1 MAVIRLSNTS
11 RNARLTALVN
21 AIGANGLV
29 RFYTGTMPA
38 SPDTAVSGGNTL
50 LGTLT
55 GAATFGTVSNGVM
68 TANPIANDESADADG
83 VVAWARIST
92 SAGVGVIDVDVS
104 NTAGTGIIKM
114 NTTNI
119 YAGGPLQISSFS
131 LTEPA

>member
-11 RNARLTALVN
+11 RNARLNALVT
-21 AIGANGLV
+21 AIGANGLI
-29 RFYTGTMPA
+29 RFYTGSMPA
-38 SPDTAVSGGNTL
+38 SPDTAATGTL

-55 GAATFGTVSNGVM
+55 ASATFGAVSNGVL
-68 TANPIANDESADADG
+68 TANPIANDEAADADG

-119 YAGGPLQISSFS
+119 YKDGPLQISSFS